1 MNSLIYTAIMTMLWI
16 LNLFNDSGFGQAY
29 QTTERARTVIVLLFL
44 ILIIFEC
51 KQKSNHLSIARQ
63 DFLVFG
69 LFFVLAILISY
80 IRGYGY
86 MGVHYISVFMLVYI
100 LGKIRVHS
108 YAMKWVSVIYMF
120 LGILILYIFDYKSVL
135 SGWNGNTIGM
145 IGLYSFLIFLISFYD
160 VKNLK
165 NKLIILLVTGIYA
178 WLIAPTDSRSS
189 ILFAIIAVLFAFS
202 ILPRKIILK
211 NNKRYYWWLLL
222 PLFIAIFV
230 VIISHGS
237 YMKNLDAWS
246 LSKFDKPLF
255 NGRDE
260 LWESGFNIL
269 KKYVLFG
276 SGTVEGNWHNCVVTV
291 LVAYGCVGCCL
302 WIKTFQKILAKGR
315 YWINDKIVS
324 GCIITFI
331 IMYVQQ
337 SVELGLINEKP
348 NILPY
353 VVLGIMLGR
362 VRLLD
367 KRKTEG

>member
-1 MNSLIYTAIMTMLWI
+1 MTVLWV
-16 LNLFNDSGFGQAY
+16 LNLFNDSGFGQAH
-29 QTTERARTVIVLLFL
+29 QTTERARIIIVLLFL

-51 KQKSNHLSIARQ
+51 KQKSNRLSIARQ
-63 DFLVFG
+63 DFIVFG
-69 LFFVLAILISY
+69 LFFVLAIMISY

-86 MGVHYISVFMLVYI
+86 MGAYYISLFMLVYI

-108 YAMKWVSVIYMF
+108 YAMKWVSIIYMF

-160 VKNLK
+160 VKNFK
-165 NKLIILLVTGIYA
+165 NKLIILSVTGVYA

-189 ILFAIIAVLFAFS
+189 ILFAIIAVLFALS

-211 NNKRYYWWLLL
+211 NDKRYYGWLLL
-222 PLFIAIFV
+222 PLIIAIFV

-246 LSKFDKPLF
+246 LSKFNKPLF
-255 NGRDE
+255 NGRDK
-260 LWESGFNIL
+260 LWKSGFNIL
-269 KKYVLFG
+269 RKYVLFG
-276 SGTVEGNWHNCVVTV
+276 SGTVEGNWHNCVVTA
-291 LVAYGCVGCCL
+291 LVAYGCVGCYL

-353 VVLGIMLGR
+353 MVLGIMLGR

-367 KRKTEG
+367 TRKIEG

>member
-1 MNSLIYTAIMTMLWI
+1 MNSIIYTAIMTVLWI

-29 QTTERARTVIVLLFL
+29 QTTERARIVIILLFL

-51 KQKSNHLSIARQ
+51 KHESNHFWISRQ

-69 LFFVLAILISY
+69 LFSVLVVVISY
-80 IRGYGY
+80 IRNYGY
-86 MGVHYISVFMLVYI
+86 MGAHYISVFMLVYI

-108 YAMKWVSVIYMF
+108 SAMKWVSVIYMF
-120 LGILILYIFDYKSVL
+120 LGILILYVFDYKSVL

-160 VKNLK
+160 VKSIK
-165 NKLIILLVTGIYA
+165 NKLIIMGVAGIYA
-178 WLIAPTDSRSS
+178 WLIGPTDSRSS
-189 ILFAIIAVLFAFS
+189 ILFAIIAVLFALS

-211 NNKRYYWWLLL
+211 NDKRYYTWLLL
-222 PLFIAIFV
+222 PLFIAICVVFV
-230 VIISHGS
+230 SHGS
-237 YMKNLDAWS
+237 YMKYLDLWS
-246 LSKFDKPLF
+246 LSKFNKPLF
-255 NGRDE
+255 NGRNK
-260 LWESGFNIL
+260 LWESGFDIL
-269 KKYVLFG
+269 RKNVLLG
-276 SGTVEGNWHNCVVTV
+276 SGTLEGNWHNCIVTA
-291 LVAYGCVGCCL
+291 LVAYGCVGCFL
-302 WIKTFQKILAKGR
+302 WVKTFQKILAKGR

-331 IMYVQQ
+331 IMYIQQ

-353 VVLGIMLGR
+353 IVLGIMLGR

-367 KRKTEG
+367 RRIEG